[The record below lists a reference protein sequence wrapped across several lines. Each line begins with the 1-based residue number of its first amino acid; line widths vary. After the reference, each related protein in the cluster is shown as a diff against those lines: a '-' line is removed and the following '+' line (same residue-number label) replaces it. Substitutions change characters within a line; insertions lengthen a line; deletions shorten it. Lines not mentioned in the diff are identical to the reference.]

1 MITRKTALVLLPILY
16 IISTLA
22 LIYGLGYYYDFDHTV
37 VSTGLLFL
45 GCYILSSANKFTLI
59 SLLVTF
65 SVLSFYFP
73 TGINYGKP
81 TADLLMPLLQTNK
94 LEIIGYLMAVKQQI
108 LITVV
113 FIFIQGLIYY
123 LNKIIKTQKIKKNK
137 ISQFV
142 SVMSFIFFYIITLL
156 GISYQNLE
164 VNNSAF
170 LKNVISAYQEINSI
184 HEEMKKYIG
193 SNNNNIRVSRL
204 NEDDNTEIFLVVIGE
219 SVRKDYLSVYGYP
232 LNTTPFL
239 NTANGIFIDG
249 LVAAGPNTEQSL
261 TRTLFKAYPE
271 KNKIDWEINFVSLAK
286 KSGYETYWVSNQGTS
301 EYGDNIFSA
310 LAGTTDKSKFLKKG
324 PYYTSFNDDD
334 HMLPIVSEIINKNS
348 NKKVVFVHM
357 MGSHEPICSQI
368 NDFKSNFKL
377 NNQAGCYVASIEKLD
392 LFIKKLTELMKG
404 KKYKLM
410 YFSDHGLSVE
420 PDRIFH
426 DLGGLLQEYQVPLFY
441 LALDEKKHILVKK
454 VISGLNLIDLY
465 STFINIKTNVTNENY
480 TFYYADKLPDNS
492 NPIIYWKKYRRLSD
506 LVKNQPPITDI
517 EVNSA
522 SVNIKHQ

>member
-1 MITRKTALVLLPILY
+1 MNGDIERWK
-16 IISTLA
+16 
-22 LIYGLGYYYDFDHTV
+22 
-37 VSTGLLFL
+37 
-45 GCYILSSANKFTLI
+45 
-59 SLLVTF
+59 
-65 SVLSFYFP
+65 
-73 TGINYGKP
+73 
-81 TADLLMPLLQTNK
+81 
-94 LEIIGYLMAVKQQI
+94 
-108 LITVV
+108 
-113 FIFIQGLIYY
+113 
-123 LNKIIKTQKIKKNK
+123 
-137 ISQFV
+137 FV

-286 KSGYETYWVSNQGTS
+286 KSEYETYWVSNQGTS

-368 NDFKSNFKL
+368 L
-377 NNQAGCYVASIEKLD
+377 LYIYTH
-392 LFIKKLTELMKG
+392 LFIFYFMYLFSKKN
-404 KKYKLM
+404 
-410 YFSDHGLSVE
+410 F
-420 PDRIFH
+420 F
-426 DLGGLLQEYQVPLFY
+426 LFY
-441 LALDEKKHILVKK
+441 I
-454 VISGLNLIDLY
+454 IS
-465 STFINIKTNVTNENY
+465 SF
-480 TFYYADKLPDNS
+480 
-492 NPIIYWKKYRRLSD
+492 
-506 LVKNQPPITDI
+506 
-517 EVNSA
+517 
-522 SVNIKHQ
+522 